1 MLSVYPLNTLIS
13 GIFFKITFL
22 PVRDI
27 FDMPT
32 FTHHDLELLNPSF
45 DSALVDV
52 LSELEHLRRLRLE
65 GDTPPQVFY
74 QLKSLFHALESLGSA
89 RIEGNHTTLAD
100 YIDSKVEGK
109 AQDTDQLRE
118 VANIEKA
125 MDYIEEIM
133 APGAALTEQTIR
145 ELHAMTVDDLVR
157 EGDKT
162 PGAYRSGGVRISQSD
177 HMPPDF
183 IQVQAYMQELVD
195 FVNHEDS
202 PKYDLMKVAL
212 AHHRFGWI
220 HPFGNGNGRVVRLL
234 TYALLMKYGFNVSTG
249 GRVLNPTAVFCN
261 DRDRYY
267 AMLATADKGTK
278 EGLEE
283 WCTYVLEGIRD
294 ELEKVD
300 RLTNYSYLT
309 KCILAPS
316 VAFAREREWITETEE
331 LVLSAAIKLKVVK
344 SADVAAVLP
353 QQSSNQRTYLIKK
366 LVDQGML
373 LPLNPG
379 ARQYTIGFSNNYLIR
394 GVIKSLRE
402 QGFIPETLEKP

>member
-1 MLSVYPLNTLIS
+1 
-13 GIFFKITFL
+13 
-22 PVRDI
+22 
-27 FDMPT
+27 MPT

-45 DSALVDV
+45 DSGLVDV

-118 VANIEKA
+118 VGNIEKA
-125 MDYIEEIM
+125 MDYIEQIM
-133 APGAALTEQTIR
+133 TPGALLTEQTIR

-177 HMPPDF
+177 HLPPDF

-195 FVNHEDS
+195 FVNREDS

-261 DRDRYY
+261 DRERYY

-278 EGLEE
+278 EGLEG

-300 RLTNYSYLT
+300 RLTNYAYLT
-309 KCILAPS
+309 KCILAPA

-331 LVLSAAIKLKVVK
+331 TVLSVAIKLKVVK
-344 SADVAAVLP
+344 SADVAAALP

-394 GVIKSLRE
+394 GVIKSLRD
-402 QGFIPETLEKP
+402 QGFIPEPLEKP